1 MHSCELMRMSFLTP
15 LLPVYI
21 AEAMVT
27 QSLCREQKLLYERMF
42 IDVIVDGFRLGTL
55 ADLARTL

>member
-1 MHSCELMRMSFLTP
+1 MRKSFLSP

-27 QSLCREQKLLYERMF
+27 QSLCREQKPLDERMF
-42 IDVIVDGFRLGTL
+42 IDVIVDGFRLGPL
-55 ADLARTL
+55 ADLVSTL